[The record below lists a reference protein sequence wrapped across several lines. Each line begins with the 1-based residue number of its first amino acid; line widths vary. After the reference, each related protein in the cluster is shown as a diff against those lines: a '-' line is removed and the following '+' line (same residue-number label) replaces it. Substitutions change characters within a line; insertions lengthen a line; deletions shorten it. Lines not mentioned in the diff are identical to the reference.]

1 MNSLAKLIK
10 AKVISFR
17 DLILENYAALG
28 LDEVEALI
36 LINLNRQKEN
46 GDSFLKVSELISKM
60 SINENFASEKIVRLV
75 QLGFISLEISDD
87 GTEKYSIDNTYAK
100 LGVLLEKG
108 RTATDDRQ
116 KRLQD
121 VVLYAESLYAK
132 GLTASELEIINNW
145 IDEGSTYEEMTG
157 AIMESM
163 KAKKMHLR
171 YADVVLI
178 NRKKQA
184 KRMEDAAP
192 DPALKEILDKVYVK
206 KR

>member
-36 LINLNRQKEN
+36 LINLSRQKEN

-132 GLTASELEIINNW
+132 GLTASELEIIMGKRPRSPTRRRPTPSWRNSRRW
-145 IDEGSTYEEMTG
+145 STRSAT
-157 AIMESM
+157 
-163 KAKKMHLR
+163 
-171 YADVVLI
+171 
-178 NRKKQA
+178 
-184 KRMEDAAP
+184 
-192 DPALKEILDKVYVK
+192 
-206 KR
+206 

>member
-1 MNSLAKLIK
+1 
-10 AKVISFR
+10 
-17 DLILENYAALG
+17 
-28 LDEVEALI
+28 
-36 LINLNRQKEN
+36 
-46 GDSFLKVSELISKM
+46 M
-60 SINENFASEKIVRLV
+60 SVNENFASEKIVRLV

-184 KRMEDAAP
+184 KRMEDATP